1 MCWIVSGEE
10 VLTTGRR
17 DGEEDFGSDD
27 VVNEEGKNKGDRETL
42 QLVRLLPLPH
52 NSILCMSLLA
62 GGHFFSSFPRP
73 SAAFPGSVNT
83 TCITFY

>member
-27 VVNEEGKNKGDRETL
+27 AVNEEGKNKGDREML
-42 QLVRLLPLPH
+42 WLV
-52 NSILCMSLLA
+52 
-62 GGHFFSSFPRP
+62 
-73 SAAFPGSVNT
+73 
-83 TCITFY
+83 